1 MREPPQRGTVGRP
14 RAARIRFVNY
24 PDENLRVAALEAGD
38 IDITETLPWQ
48 AFDGVERH
56 LQEVVALARK
66 RGVTRI
72 IAGAARGRRLAVPPK
87 GTRPTSD
94 RVRESL
100 FSVLDSALLAGDRG
114 WQDISVLDLYAG
126 SGALGLEA
134 LSRGAAFVTFVEK
147 NGEIIKV
154 LEKNIAKAGFDVAP
168 LLLAY
173 VLGAMFEQSLR
184 QGLII
189 GYGSPMVFLQSP
201 ISATF
206 LALAALV
213 IAVPQVLR
221 LAARF
226 RKI

>member
-1 MREPPQRGTVGRP
+1 MVLNIPLVGL
-14 RAARIRFVNY
+14 FVSL
-24 PDENLRVAALEAGD
+24 LRVPQGIMSVMIVLFCTIGAYS
-38 IDITETLPWQ
+38 
-48 AFDGVERH
+48 
-56 LQEVVALARK
+56 LAN
-66 RGVTRI
+66 
-72 IAGAARGRRLAVPPK
+72 
-87 GTRPTSD
+87 
-94 RVRESL
+94 SL
-100 FSVLDSALLAGDRG
+100 FDV
-114 WQDISVLDLYAG
+114 
-126 SGALGLEA
+126 GAMIAFGFLGYGL
-134 LSRGAAFVTFVEK
+134 R
-147 NGEIIKV
+147 
-154 LEKNIAKAGFDVAP
+154 KAGFDVAP

-226 RKI
+226 RET

>member
-1 MREPPQRGTVGRP
+1 MLFRSG
-14 RAARIRFVNY
+14 AY
-24 PDENLRVAALEAGD
+24 S
-38 IDITETLPWQ
+38 
-48 AFDGVERH
+48 
-56 LQEVVALARK
+56 LAN
-66 RGVTRI
+66 
-72 IAGAARGRRLAVPPK
+72 
-87 GTRPTSD
+87 
-94 RVRESL
+94 SL
-100 FSVLDSALLAGDRG
+100 FDV
-114 WQDISVLDLYAG
+114 
-126 SGALGLEA
+126 GAMIAFGFLGYGL
-134 LSRGAAFVTFVEK
+134 R
-147 NGEIIKV
+147 
-154 LEKNIAKAGFDVAP
+154 KAGFDVAP

-226 RKI
+226 RET